1 MKIEIISDF
10 IGRINNIVIKD
21 KRIFYSV
28 EYILSK
34 IENKFGECYNK
45 KFIEDLVEQLNYLDL
60 KIENFEFSK
69 FELEINLDVKSFKE
83 IKFKYYINEFYGI
96 KEFNDNIS
104 RKMYSLYKIRV
115 TFIVTLI
122 FYEFL

>member
-1 MKIEIISDF
+1 
-10 IGRINNIVIKD
+10 
-21 KRIFYSV
+21 
-28 EYILSK
+28 
-34 IENKFGECYNK
+34 
-45 KFIEDLVEQLNYLDL
+45 LDL

-104 RKMYSLYKIRV
+104 REMYSL
-115 TFIVTLI
+115 
-122 FYEFL
+122 

>member
-34 IENKFGECYNK
+34 IEKDFKEKYENIYNK
-45 KFIEDLVEQLNYLDL
+45 KFIEDLVE
-60 KIENFEFSK
+60 
-69 FELEINLDVKSFKE
+69 
-83 IKFKYYINEFYGI
+83 
-96 KEFNDNIS
+96 
-104 RKMYSLYKIRV
+104 
-115 TFIVTLI
+115 
-122 FYEFL
+122 

>member
-104 RKMYSLYKIRV
+104 RKMYSL
-115 TFIVTLI
+115 
-122 FYEFL
+122 

>member
-45 KFIEDLVEQLNYLDL
+45 KFIEDLVE
-60 KIENFEFSK
+60 
-69 FELEINLDVKSFKE
+69 
-83 IKFKYYINEFYGI
+83 
-96 KEFNDNIS
+96 
-104 RKMYSLYKIRV
+104 
-115 TFIVTLI
+115 
-122 FYEFL
+122 